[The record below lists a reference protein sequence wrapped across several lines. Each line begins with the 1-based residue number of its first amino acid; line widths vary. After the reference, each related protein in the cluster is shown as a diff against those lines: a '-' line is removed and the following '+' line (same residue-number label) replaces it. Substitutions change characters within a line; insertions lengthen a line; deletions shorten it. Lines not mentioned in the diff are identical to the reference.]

1 MVLANL
7 NTGVSVPCGLAV
19 GEGFVWVTDCT
30 SPTLVQIDPALDPPV
45 VANRFPLP
53 VHDYGL
59 AWQTHDVALGAGSV
73 WVGQGNA
80 NPSYV
85 HRLDPRTGRVE
96 ASVLIPQGGA
106 QALTFGNGALWVA
119 NADIG
124 RVSRIDAR
132 TNAVTA
138 TPSVGRTNICCLAAG
153 SGYVWV
159 ATNPD
164 HQIWKLDAQ
173 GTVTTSIALAGVIE
187 NVTYSGGAVWAAE
200 GDVGTIV
207 RIDPTTNAKR
217 VYRLGHH
224 LVGVAAEKGVVAVGV
239 QQSAQDVTAGLKG
252 RIVQLAL
259 KDDYLDWSSPD
270 PAAVQTAFN
279 PYQVQFHYA
288 TCAKLFNYRDAPGAA
303 GKQLVPEV
311 AAGWPRISDEG
322 HTYTFRIRSGYR
334 FSPPSN
340 EPVTAASFEREIE
353 RALSPRLQPGPW
365 KLALLPDVVGAVAYH
380 AGKSAHISGV
390 SFHGDLLVIRLV
402 KPASDLPARLAEPD
416 FCAVPV
422 DTPIV
427 LNGIASPIPSAGP
440 YYLAAHAGDAF
451 VLRRNPNYPGPRPQ
465 HLDAIVYRTGI
476 DVSRAVS
483 LVAKDKVDYVAES
496 DAALSP
502 DTVAAR
508 SAPRRYRLTP
518 NNWTERL
525 VLNTHRPLFADV
537 RFRRAVAHALD
548 RRALASGFAG
558 VTVIPTSDVL
568 PPGAPGARGVQAY
581 RLGGD
586 PSAARRLIGRRR
598 LHATL
603 ATYADAAGVV
613 FDPMFVSAL
622 RRQLAA
628 IGITVTVIPVPQ
640 TDSPAQRSQLLARA
654 DIARVGGNASET
666 RDPLEYLRSLPY
678 LPAVERATLERIAN
692 LPSPGREAAV
702 APIAAQLERN
712 AFVVGVADL
721 ATPELV
727 SARLGCVIDHPEYPG
742 LDLAALC
749 LPGTRG

>member
-1 MVLANL
+1 VLATL

-19 GEGFVWVTDCT
+19 GEGSVWVTDCT

-59 AWQTHDVALGAGSV
+59 AWETHEVAVGAGSV

-85 HRLDPRTGRVE
+85 HRLDPRTGRVQ
-96 ASVLIPQGGA
+96 ASILIPEGGA
-106 QALTFGNGALWVA
+106 QSLTFGNGALWVA

-124 RVSRIDAR
+124 HVSRIDAR

-138 TPSVGRTNICCLAAG
+138 TPSVGSTNICCLAAG
-153 SGYVWV
+153 GGYAWV

-173 GTVTTSIALAGVIE
+173 GTVTTSIELSGVIE

-200 GDVGTIV
+200 GDAGRIV
-207 RIDPTTNAKR
+207 RIDPTTNEKR
-217 VYRLGHH
+217 VYQLGHH

-239 QQSAQDVTAGLKG
+239 QQSAQDVTTGLKG
-252 RIVQLAL
+252 RVVHLAL

-288 TCAKLFNYRDAPGAA
+288 TCAKLFNYRDAGGTA
-303 GKQLVPEV
+303 GKQLIAEV
-311 AAGWPRISDEG
+311 AAGWPRVSDEG

-340 EPVTAASFEREIE
+340 APVTAASFAREIE
-353 RALSPRLQPGPW
+353 RVLSPKLQPGPW
-365 KLALLPDVVGAVAYH
+365 QLALLPDVVGAVAYH
-380 AGKSAHISGV
+380 AGKSAHVSGV
-390 SFHGDLLVIRLV
+390 SVHGDLLVIRLV
-402 KPASDLPARLAEPD
+402 KPASDLSARLAEPD

-422 DTPIV
+422 ETPIV
-427 LNGIASPIPSAGP
+427 LNGITSPLPSAGP

-451 VLRRNPNYPGPRPQ
+451 VLKRNPNYRGPRPQ
-465 HLDAIVYRTGI
+465 RLDAIVYRTGV

-483 LVAKDKVDYVAES
+483 LVARDRVDYVAES
-496 DAALSP
+496 DPALGP
-502 DTVAAR
+502 ITAAAR
-508 SAPRRYRLTP
+508 SAPGRYHLTP

-525 VLNTHRPLFADV
+525 VLNTRRPLFANV
-537 RFRRAVAHALD
+537 RLRRAVAFALD
-548 RRALASGFAG
+548 RRALASGLVG
-558 VTVIPTSDVL
+558 VSAIPTSAVL
-568 PPGAPGARGVQAY
+568 PPGAPGARGAQAY

-586 PSAARRLIGRRR
+586 QSAARRLMGGRRF
-598 LHATL
+598 HAKL
-603 ATYADAAGVV
+603 AAYADAAGVV

-628 IGITVTVIPVPQ
+628 IGITVTVVPVLQ
-640 TDSPAQRSQLLARA
+640 TDSPAQRAALFAQA

-666 RDPLEYLRSLPY
+666 RDPIEYLGSLPY
-678 LPAVERATLERIAN
+678 LPVAVRAELGRLAN
-692 LPSPGREAAV
+692 LPSPRREAAV
-702 APIAAQLERN
+702 GPLAAKLERN
-712 AFVVGVADL
+712 AIVLGVANL

-727 SARLGCVIDHPEYPG
+727 SARLGCVLDHPEYPG

-749 LPGTRG
+749 LPGVRG